1 MKEKL
6 KIIHDFYQA
15 YQTGLHNL
23 YLKNI
28 KKISKEDF
36 LEDLEDYLSNHLSD
50 INDPEINIKLFY
62 LSNQFSKTC
71 SISVNKQYIC
81 PACNFLGK
89 ISVLTESKILEC
101 QICKNKI
108 KTCKQD
114 KYLRLYRYFSYHY
127 KNGYKCNDC
136 KRFIPDNKVIGN
148 IICPYPDCCFIGT
161 IDSLKKMRHPSLKES
176 IITTVEPQETIPHPN
191 DKVSLINKIIDQQNN
206 QLSFGSTSFTVPH
219 KVCVY
224 RAFKELL
231 HQYPD
236 QMTDYLLNSS
246 RTGGF
251 QHKVFQKYISFLESS
266 FPFLVRKGKKF
277 ITINNLLDKNLCLF
291 DGISVF
297 NAVVNNKTL
306 SNNTQEYYIGGRAAT
321 ISKPYYIGK
330 LLSVINKENRESVSH
345 LVQEYTF
352 NKIKI
357 NVPDNT
363 LVEVTHL
370 RVPPHYQM
378 GGMVYVNRVRKSIID
393 EVKKYE

>member
-1 MKEKL
+1 MKENL
-6 KIIHDFYQA
+6 KIIHDFY
-15 YQTGLHNL
+15 YLYEIGIDNL
-23 YLKNI
+23 Y
-28 KKISKEDF
+28 KKLTKKVSKEDF
-36 LEDLEDYLSNHLSD
+36 LEDLEDYLSTNISNMD
-50 INDPEINIKLFY
+50 DPEINVKLFY
-62 LSNQFSKTC
+62 LTNQFSKIY
-71 SISVNKQYIC
+71 SPIVNKQYIC
-81 PACNFLGK
+81 PACNFLGT
-89 ISVLTESKILEC
+89 ISVLTGSKLLEC
-101 QICKNKI
+101 QSCKNKL
-108 KTCKQD
+108 KNCKEE
-114 KYLRLYRYFSYHY
+114 KYTRLYRYFSYHY

-148 IICPYPDCCFIGT
+148 IICPYPDCCFVGT
-161 IDSLKKMRHPSLKES
+161 ILSLKKMKHPYLKEN
-176 IITTVEPQETIPHPN
+176 IVVNVEPQKINCHLN
-191 DKVSLINKIIDQQNN
+191 NKASLLNKVIDQQNN
-206 QLSFGSTSFTVPH
+206 QLSFSSTSFTVPH

-224 RAFKELL
+224 KAFKELL

-251 QHKVFQKYISFLESS
+251 QHKVFQKYIFLLEKS

-291 DGISVF
+291 DGVSVF
-297 NAVVNNKTL
+297 DAVVNNKTL
-306 SNNTQEYYIGGRAAT
+306 SNNTQEYYIGGRTAS

-357 NVPDNT
+357 DVPDNT
-363 LVEVTHL
+363 VVEVTHL

-378 GGMVYVNRVRKSIID
+378 GGMVYVNRVRKLIID